1 MAGIKLNQLARRSGW
16 SLHGVSS
23 VSLAAFS
30 QDRTGKKEG
39 PLWSRQKK
47 MFLIFLILHVGY
59 MMGAKHHYV
68 YWNTTNPLFS
78 DRNTP
83 NLITVNEGNLPQE
96 YDQLH
101 LICPQDTKEHHVIYS
116 VSRHEFMTCRVT
128 NPRPEKVMV
137 CNKTNPGQF
146 RTITFR
152 PFSPSPGG
160 LEFRPGQEYFFIS
173 TATQRDIHR
182 RVGGVCS
189 SHNMKLT
196 FKVSDN
202 GENRFMNPNKIVIP
216 EPPKLSFDI
225 ESSTPGSLIYDQA
238 VPTVRSS
245 DYIYYYSPR
254 DLAHLKLAAKKH
266 QLRNM
271 RENNSLKAAKLSS
284 GCSSSVTSLAALLA
298 MLTIAI
304 FRR

>member
-1 MAGIKLNQLARRSGW
+1 M
-16 SLHGVSS
+16 
-23 VSLAAFS
+23 AAFS
-30 QDRTGKKEG
+30 QDRTVNKEG

-47 MFLIFLILHVGY
+47 MFLILLILQVEY
-59 MMGAKHHYV
+59 VMGAKHHYV

-78 DRNTP
+78 DKNTP

-101 LICPQDTKEHHVIYS
+101 LICPQDSKEHHVIYS
-116 VSRHEFMTCRVT
+116 VSRHEFMNCRVT

-196 FKVSDN
+196 FKISDN
-202 GENRFMNPNKIVIP
+202 GGNKFINPKIPSVSNQRHQEALKTNLIPKFPQFHQNIENDNSDRVYH
-216 EPPKLSFDI
+216 D
-225 ESSTPGSLIYDQA
+225 ST
-238 VPTVRSS
+238 PTVRSS

-254 DLAHLKLAAKKH
+254 DLLQLKMAAKKY
-266 QLRNM
+266 QLTNL
-271 RENNSLKAAKLSS
+271 REKKPLIAEKLSS
-284 GCSSSVTSLAALLA
+284 NCSSLVLHTVMSF
-298 MLTIAI
+298 LTLHFILVI
-304 FRR
+304 R

>member
-1 MAGIKLNQLARRSGW
+1 MG
-16 SLHGVSS
+16 
-23 VSLAAFS
+23 S

-78 DRNTP
+78 DKNTP

-116 VSRHEFMTCRVT
+116 VSRHEFMTRRVT

-202 GENRFMNPNKIVIP
+202 GENRFINPSAK
-216 EPPKLSFDI
+216 
-225 ESSTPGSLIYDQA
+225 TPGVSHQREQDFLKTNLIPKFPQFHRNIENNNLDRVYHDST
-238 VPTVRSS
+238 PTVRSS

-254 DLAHLKLAAKKH
+254 DLLQLKMAANKH
-266 QLRNM
+266 QLTNL
-271 RENNSLKAAKLSS
+271 REKKPLIAEKLSS
-284 GCSSSVTSLAALLA
+284 NGSSLVLHTVMSFLSLYFI
-298 MLTIAI
+298 LTI
-304 FRR
+304 R

>member
-1 MAGIKLNQLARRSGW
+1 MG
-16 SLHGVSS
+16 
-23 VSLAAFS
+23 S

-78 DRNTP
+78 DKNTP

-146 RTITFR
+146 RTITF
-152 PFSPSPGG
+152 SPSPGG

-182 RVGGVCS
+182 RVGGACS

-202 GENRFMNPNKIVIP
+202 GENRFINPSAK
-216 EPPKLSFDI
+216 
-225 ESSTPGSLIYDQA
+225 TPGVSHQREQDFLKTNLIPKFPQFHRNIENNNLDRVYHDST
-238 VPTVRSS
+238 PTVRSS

-254 DLAHLKLAAKKH
+254 DLLQLKMAANKH
-266 QLRNM
+266 QLTNL
-271 RENNSLKAAKLSS
+271 REKKPLIAEKLSS
-284 GCSSSVTSLAALLA
+284 NGSSLVLHTVMSFLSLYFI
-298 MLTIAI
+298 LTI
-304 FRR
+304 R

>member
-1 MAGIKLNQLARRSGW
+1 MG
-16 SLHGVSS
+16 
-23 VSLAAFS
+23 S
-30 QDRTGKKEG
+30 QDRTGKKER
-39 PLWSRQKK
+39 PLWSIQK
-47 MFLIFLILHVGY
+47 MFLILLILHVGY

-78 DRNTP
+78 DKNTP

-202 GENRFMNPNKIVIP
+202 GGNQFISPSTKIPSVNNQRHQDSLKTNLIP
-216 EPPKLSFDI
+216 KFPQFHRNIDHSNSGRVYHD
-225 ESSTPGSLIYDQA
+225 ST
-238 VPTVRSS
+238 PTVRTS

-254 DLAHLKLAAKKH
+254 DLLQLKMAAKKH
-266 QLRNM
+266 QLTNL
-271 RENNSLKAAKLSS
+271 REKKPLIPEKLSS
-284 GCSSSVTSLAALLA
+284 NSSSRVLHTVMSFLALYLI
-298 MLTIAI
+298 LII
-304 FRR
+304 R